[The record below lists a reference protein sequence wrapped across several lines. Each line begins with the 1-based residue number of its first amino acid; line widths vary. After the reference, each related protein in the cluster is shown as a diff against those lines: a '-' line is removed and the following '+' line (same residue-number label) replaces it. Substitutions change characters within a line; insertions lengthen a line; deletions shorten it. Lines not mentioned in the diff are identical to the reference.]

1 MSEGEALRYLTSTA
15 AKEDGNS
22 PQMRATS
29 CRPVLDLRQDI
40 GISLSG
46 TLDVIMMLS
55 IPVSERQFGNSS
67 FKLSN
72 PLDPCHMAKPCSA
85 KSTLLRPASLDS
97 TSYTLLV

>member
-1 MSEGEALRYLTSTA
+1 MTSTVA
-15 AKEDGNS
+15 MGVGNS
-22 PQMRATS
+22 PQMRGTS
-29 CRPVLDLRQDI
+29 FRPVLDLRQDI

-85 KSTLLRPASLDS
+85 KSALLRPASLES
-97 TSYTLLV
+97 ASYTLLV